1 MNRSICEKE
10 SNQIAW
16 IAKLRGCDYYSIIT
30 GYFCYRLCIS
40 FMKLIRLSLNINLQD
55 FLWLGF
61 SRIRWSDLIFITEF
75 MQKSRGPPQ
84 SSVDTYA
91 VQCNDCFKWRTLP
104 TEDQFE
110 EYRSKQSEDPFV
122 CTKLE
127 GITCET
133 AADIQYD
140 STRTWVMDKPNI
152 PKTPKGFQRVIVL
165 RRDYSKMDV
174 QYVCPDGT
182 RVRAAPGIT
191 TYLKEHPEYSDLSPS
206 DFCFTSPKVMPDTIP
221 DNIEKKSPVPSV
233 KKQKKST

>member
-1 MNRSICEKE
+1 MEKE
-10 SNQIAW
+10 SAATANGSPAANKTPKSS
-16 IAKLRGCDYYSIIT
+16 AK
-30 GYFCYRLCIS
+30 
-40 FMKLIRLSLNINLQD
+40 
-55 FLWLGF
+55 
-61 SRIRWSDLIFITEF
+61 
-75 MQKSRGPPQ
+75 KSRGPPQ
-84 SSVDTYA
+84 SSVDTFA
-91 VQCNDCFKWRTLP
+91 VQCNECFKWRTLP

-110 EYRSKQSEDPFV
+110 EFRSKQSEDPFV

-133 AADIQYD
+133 AADIEYD

-174 QYVCPDGT
+174 QYICPDGT
-182 RVRAAPGIT
+182 KVRAAPGII

-206 DFCFTSPKVMPDTIP
+206 DFCFTSPKVMADTIP
-221 DNIEKKSPVPSV
+221 DHIEKKSPVPSV